1 MLKIQF
7 CITGVNY
14 MTVFLYFDHINA
26 ALASIWDLFQ
36 KTLKILPNPN
46 LWILVYV
53 NIIKRL
59 CYLVSVFL
67 RLKCRSVCS
76 AGWGTFA
83 GGAEA
88 SSRFTFT
95 RAHRM
100 SWPGNVSRFSSRS
113 TWRSSTPSSRTF
125 WTQTRMK
132 VWTTVKTG
140 CLFICTCWNLNHD
153 WFILSLCRSW
163 SHVQSC
169 VTDHWWIGRT
179 KETSGDAH
187 L

>member
-1 MLKIQF
+1 
-7 CITGVNY
+7 
-14 MTVFLYFDHINA
+14 MTVFLYFDHINV
-26 ALASIWDLFQ
+26 ALASIRELFQ
-36 KTLKILPNPN
+36 KILPNPN
-46 LWILVYV
+46 FWILVYV

-67 RLKCRSVCS
+67 RLKCRSVCF

-88 SSRFTFT
+88 SAGLPSREHTGW
-95 RAHRM
+95 AGQEMWAGSHREA
-100 SWPGNVSRFSSRS
+100 PGDLPHRVPEPSGRRQEWRCEPQWKLGVCSSVHVEIS
-113 TWRSSTPSSRTF
+113 TTISSF
-125 WTQTRMK
+125 
-132 VWTTVKTG
+132 
-140 CLFICTCWNLNHD
+140 
-153 WFILSLCRSW
+153 SLCRSW

-169 VTDHWWIGRT
+169 VTDHRWIGRT